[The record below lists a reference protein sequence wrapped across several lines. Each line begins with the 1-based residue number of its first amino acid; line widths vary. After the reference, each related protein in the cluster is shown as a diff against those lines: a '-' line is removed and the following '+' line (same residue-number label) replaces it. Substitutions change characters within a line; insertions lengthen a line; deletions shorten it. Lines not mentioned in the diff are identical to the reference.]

1 MKNVNEIYLSTR
13 NLGRLSKIL
22 NYQLSTVVLY
32 VASFFI
38 PILFLAILAAVLFAP
53 YMLFVLFQE
62 KRYGWIIFFII
73 SVLLPL
79 FIDMLIFRTSDVY
92 LILLSFP
99 LALFYFYCFL
109 LRFTVNDWI
118 RERNAKNERCSN
130 LEEELNSIINKEL

>member
-1 MKNVNEIYLSTR
+1 MVIEKEIGVSTR
-13 NLGRLSKIL
+13 NLSRLSRIL
-22 NYQLSTVVLY
+22 NYQLSTAVIY

-53 YMLFVLFQE
+53 DMLLVLFQE
-62 KRYGWIIFFII
+62 KKYGWIIFFII

-79 FIDMLIFRTSDVY
+79 FINMLLFRTSNVY

-118 RERNAKNERCSN
+118 LERNAKNERCSN
-130 LEEELNSIINKEL
+130 LEGELNAIINKEI